1 MRAFTS
7 ALSAVALSAIV
18 LYLCDIKYGIK
29 IKRFFAYLPA
39 ALTGALCFLAEFIFG
54 FQYTSVALFLGF
66 VLFSLFSCKAKWS
79 SALLSGIFVST
90 ALLLSQLCSVM
101 IISAVFDIR
110 LNQSDSSALLNVS
123 TIVFSLI
130 LFLSA
135 VYVIL
140 RFTDKSD
147 RCSSIT
153 FVLLVMPAASLLTT
167 IIITKMY
174 FSYKL
179 NDEIAL
185 WLSALNL
192 FLLISDIVV
201 FYVHDYAVKS
211 RRYAEQTKNEYQ
223 LWKNRDE
230 YYSELEE
237 QNKGSRVLMH
247 DIKKHLDAIG
257 SIGSGEAADY
267 ISEISDD
274 YNVSNPIDYCK
285 DATLNLVTHRFYE
298 KCKANGI
305 RFDVNIREIKLDFM
319 TAPDVTALFDNL
331 LENAFEA
338 AIISEEKQI
347 DFTAY
352 LRNQNFIIIRLTN
365 SCDIR
370 PTYKNGELLTN
381 KKSPFHGIGTKSIK
395 RVVKKYDG
403 DNDMKFNEDEGTFE
417 SVIMLRTSKEV

>member
-18 LYLCDIKYGIK
+18 LYFCEIKYGIK
-29 IKRFFAYLPA
+29 IKKVFAYLSA
-39 ALTGALCFLAEFIFG
+39 TLAGVLFFLIEFIFG

-79 SALLSGIFVST
+79 SVILSGIFVST
-90 ALLLSQLCSVM
+90 ALLLSQLCSAM
-101 IISAVFDIR
+101 IISAVFNIR
-110 LNQSDSSALLNVS
+110 LHQLDSSAFLNVS
-123 TIVFSLI
+123 TTVFSLI

-147 RCSSIT
+147 RYSSVT
-153 FVLLVMPAASLLTT
+153 FVLLAMPAASLLTT
-167 IIITKMY
+167 ITLTKMY

-185 WLSALNL
+185 WVSALNL
-192 FLLISDIVV
+192 FLLISNIVV

-211 RRYAEQTKNEYQ
+211 RRYADQIRNEYQ

-230 YYSELEE
+230 YYTKLEE

-247 DIKKHLDAIG
+247 DIKKHLGTIG
-257 SIGSGEAADY
+257 NISSGKAADY

-285 DATLNLVTHRFYE
+285 DATLNLITHRFYE

-305 RFDVNIREIKLDFM
+305 RFDVNIREVKLDFM
-319 TAPDVTALFDNL
+319 TAPDITALFDNL
-331 LENAFEA
+331 LENAFES
-338 AIISEEKQI
+338 AITSDEKQI

-365 SCDIR
+365 SCNVR

-403 DNDMKFNEDEGTFE
+403 NIDMKFNEDEGTFE

>member
-29 IKRFFAYLPA
+29 IKRVFAYLPA
-39 ALTGALCFLAEFIFG
+39 ALTGALCFLVEFIFG

-90 ALLLSQLCSVM
+90 ALLLSQLCSIM
-101 IISAVFDIR
+101 IISAVFNIR
-110 LNQSDSSALLNVS
+110 LHQIDSSAFLNVS

-147 RCSSIT
+147 RYSSVS
-153 FVLLVMPAASLLTT
+153 FALLAMPAASLLTT
-167 IIITKMY
+167 IVITKMY

-185 WLSALNL
+185 WVSALNL
-192 FLLISDIVV
+192 FLLISNIVV
-201 FYVHDYAVKS
+201 FYIHDNAVKS
-211 RRYAEQTKNEYQ
+211 RRYADQIKNEYQ

-230 YYSELEE
+230 YYTELEE

-285 DATLNLVTHRFYE
+285 DATLNLITHRFYE

-338 AIISEEKQI
+338 ANYSDEKHI

-365 SCDIR
+365 SCNIK

-381 KKSPFHGIGTKSIK
+381 KKSPFHGIGTKSI
-395 RVVKKYDG
+395 RRIVKKYDG
-403 DNDMKFNEDEGTFE
+403 DIDMKFNEAESTFE
-417 SVIMLRTSKEV
+417 STIMMKIL

>member
-29 IKRFFAYLPA
+29 IKRVFAYLPA
-39 ALTGALCFLAEFIFG
+39 ALTGALCFLVEFIFG

-90 ALLLSQLCSVM
+90 ALLLSQLCSIM
-101 IISAVFDIR
+101 IISAVFNIR
-110 LNQSDSSALLNVS
+110 LHQLDSSAFLNVS
-123 TIVFSLI
+123 TTVFSLI

-147 RCSSIT
+147 RYSSVS
-153 FVLLVMPAASLLTT
+153 FALLAMPAASLLTT
-167 IIITKMY
+167 IVITKMY

-185 WLSALNL
+185 WVSALNL
-192 FLLISDIVV
+192 FLLISNIVV
-201 FYVHDYAVKS
+201 FYIHDNAVKS
-211 RRYAEQTKNEYQ
+211 RRYADQIKNEYQ

-230 YYSELEE
+230 YYTKLEE

-247 DIKKHLDAIG
+247 DIKKHLGTIG
-257 SIGSGEAADY
+257 NISSGKAADY

-285 DATLNLVTHRFYE
+285 DATLNLITHRFYE

-319 TAPDVTALFDNL
+319 TAPDITALFDNL
-331 LENAFEA
+331 LENAFES
-338 AIISEEKQI
+338 AITSDEKQI

>member
-1 MRAFTS
+1 M
-7 ALSAVALSAIV
+7 
-18 LYLCDIKYGIK
+18 
-29 IKRFFAYLPA
+29 
-39 ALTGALCFLAEFIFG
+39 
-54 FQYTSVALFLGF
+54 
-66 VLFSLFSCKAKWS
+66 
-79 SALLSGIFVST
+79 
-90 ALLLSQLCSVM
+90 
-101 IISAVFDIR
+101 
-110 LNQSDSSALLNVS
+110 
-123 TIVFSLI
+123 
-130 LFLSA
+130 
-135 VYVIL
+135 
-140 RFTDKSD
+140 
-147 RCSSIT
+147 
-153 FVLLVMPAASLLTT
+153 
-167 IIITKMY
+167 
-174 FSYKL
+174 
-179 NDEIAL
+179 
-185 WLSALNL
+185 
-192 FLLISDIVV
+192 
-201 FYVHDYAVKS
+201 YVHDYAVKS

-247 DIKKHLDAIG
+247 DIKKHLGTIG
-257 SIGSGEAADY
+257 SISSGKAADY

-285 DATLNLVTHRFYE
+285 DATLNLITHRFYE